1 MTTDTIVKEAAV
13 RFEIDGVPCSMGG
26 IAKGSG
32 MIHPNMATMLIFIT
46 CDALI
51 TPELLGRA
59 LREDVKTSFNMISI
73 DGDTSTNDM
82 AVILSNGMAG
92 NAEISTE
99 GAAYDT
105 FCRALH
111 MLTVRLSR
119 IAWQQTGREPRSCW
133 NAAYLALRRLKPRR
147 NGKIGYLLF
156 SA

>member
-1 MTTDTIVKEAAV
+1 
-13 RFEIDGVPCSMGG
+13 MGG

-82 AVILSNGMAG
+82 AVILSR
-92 NAEISTE
+92 
-99 GAAYDT
+99 
-105 FCRALH
+105 C
-111 MLTVRLSR
+111 V
-119 IAWQQTGREPRSCW
+119 
-133 NAAYLALRRLKPRR
+133 
-147 NGKIGYLLF
+147 
-156 SA
+156 